1 MDTITVAKTIILE
14 TLGDKI
20 FIARIYSRLEI
31 SMLSDIEI
39 YNKVIENN
47 NCFYET
53 TKDKYEDLKL
63 KLKESFEIKCDKMCL
78 LKTNMYSTH
87 SNWIYTIES
96 NDEWDREEII
106 KTKKEINDKIKEID
120 KKCKIEEIEDV
131 LKQKKNKINE
141 NKINKYKKEIEN
153 KEKEI
158 KIYETHIEAEKIEIE
173 RYEKEIRKIK
183 EENNVNYKEQIEM
196 IKNNK
201 KVENVYYEPI
211 ENKLVIDTVE
221 LRMTNEDIK
230 DDIRALGKMRIKI
243 DIGDF
248 STKMFNLTNKRTNYW
263 GEQGNH
269 PHVNSSG
276 NACLGNSDYML
287 AQAKEENN
295 FYITFLICLGYLET
309 YDYLDCA
316 GAYYVSWDKIDKDGY
331 IIEEGHLPY
340 DVYECA
346 VCGAIIDEDDAYYCP
361 QCGEYVCDEHTYY
374 IESDDAYV
382 CQNCIDLY
390 YSKCDCCGEYERTE
404 YTTELENGDIY
415 CSNCAEEYLGTC
427 EHCGALVNASDLIE
441 VTKNEMETMLI
452 CEACYN
458 QIMEQ
463 EEE

>member
-1 MDTITVAKTIILE
+1 MNTIEVAKEI
-14 TLGDKI
+14 
-20 FIARIYSRLEI
+20 IYSTLRDKVFINGIYSKSEL
-31 SMLSDIEI
+31 SSLSDIDF
-39 YNKVIENN
+39 YNRVTGNN
-47 NCFYET
+47 NYFYET
-53 TKDKYEDLKL
+53 TKDEYENLKL

-96 NDEWDREEII
+96 NDEWNRGEIV
-106 KTKKEINDKIKEID
+106 KTKIEINHEIEEVG
-120 KKCKIEEIEDV
+120 KKYKIEEIENV
-131 LKQKKNKINE
+131 LEQKKNKTNE
-141 NKINKYKKEIEN
+141 NKTNKYKREIEQ

-158 KIYETHIEAEKIEIE
+158 EIYETHIEAAKIEIE
-173 RYEKEIRKIK
+173 RYEKEIEKIK

-211 ENKLVIDTVE
+211 ENKLVIDTIE

-248 STKMFNLTNKRTNYW
+248 STTMFNLTNKRPNYW

-269 PHVNSSG
+269 PHVSSSG
-276 NACLGNSDYML
+276 DACLGNSDYMF

-316 GAYYVSWDKIDKDGY
+316 GAYYVSWDKIDEDGN

-340 DVYECA
+340 DVYECT
-346 VCGAIIDEDDAYYCP
+346 VCGELVDEDDAYYCH
-361 QCGEYVCDEHTYY
+361 QCGEYACEDHIYY
-374 IESDDAYV
+374 IESEDDYV

-390 YSKCDCCGEYERTE
+390 YSKCDCCGEYEKTE

-415 CSNCAEEYLGTC
+415 CSACAEEYLGTC
-427 EHCGALVNASDLIE
+427 ENCGALVNTSNLIE
-441 VTKNEMETMLI
+441 VTKNEMETMFV

>member
-1 MDTITVAKTIILE
+1 MNTIEVAKTIIFE
-14 TLGDKI
+14 TLGNKI
-20 FIARIYSRLEI
+20 FIDKIYSRLET
-31 SMLSDIEI
+31 SVLNDIEL
-39 YNKVIENN
+39 YNRVTENN

-53 TKDKYEDLKL
+53 TEDKYENLKL

-87 SNWIYTIES
+87 SNWIFTIES
-96 NDEWDREEII
+96 NDEWNREEII
-106 KTKKEINDKIKEID
+106 KTKKEINDKIKEVD
-120 KKCKIEEIEDV
+120 KKSKIEEIENV
-131 LKQKKNKINE
+131 LEQKKNKTNE
-141 NKINKYKKEIEN
+141 NKTNKYKREIEN
-153 KEKEI
+153 KEREI
-158 KIYETHIEAEKIEIE
+158 EVYETHIEAAKIEIE

-183 EENNVNYKEQIEM
+183 EENNINYKEQIEL
-196 IKNNK
+196 IKNNP

-221 LRMTNEDIK
+221 LRMTNEGIK
-230 DDIRALGKMRIKI
+230 DDIRDLGKMRIEI
-243 DIGDF
+243 DIDDF

-269 PHVNSSG
+269 PHVSSSG
-276 NACLGNSDYML
+276 NACLGNSDYMF

-316 GAYYVSWDKIDKDGY
+316 GAYYVNWDKIDEDGN
-331 IIEEGHLPY
+331 IIEKGHLPY
-340 DVYECA
+340 DVYECT
-346 VCGAIIDEDDAYYCP
+346 VCGELVDEGDAYYCQ
-361 QCGEYVCDEHTYY
+361 QCGEYVCEDHIYY

-390 YSKCDCCGEYERTE
+390 YSKCDCCGEYEKTE
-404 YTTELENGDIY
+404 CTTELENGDVY
-415 CSNCAEEYLGTC
+415 CSLCAEEYLGTC

>member
-1 MDTITVAKTIILE
+1 MNAIEVAKTIIYS
-14 TLGDKI
+14 TLGDKV
-20 FIARIYSRLEI
+20 FINGIYSKSQL
-31 SMLSDIEI
+31 SSLSDIDF
-39 YNKVIENN
+39 YNRVTENN
-47 NCFYET
+47 NYFYET
-53 TKDKYEDLKL
+53 TKDKYENLKL

-87 SNWIYTIES
+87 SNWIYAIES
-96 NDEWDREEII
+96 NDEWNGEEIV
-106 KTKKEINDKIKEID
+106 KTKIEINHKIEEVG
-120 KKCKIEEIEDV
+120 KKYKIEEIENV
-131 LKQKKNKINE
+131 LEQKKNKTNE
-141 NKINKYKKEIEN
+141 NKTNKYKREIEQ

-158 KIYETHIEAEKIEIE
+158 EIYETHIEAVKIEIE
-173 RYEKEIRKIK
+173 RYEKEIEKIK

-248 STKMFNLTNKRTNYW
+248 TATMFNLTNKRINYW
-263 GEQGNH
+263 GERGNH
-269 PHVNSSG
+269 PHVSSSG
-276 NACLGNSDYML
+276 NACLGNSDYMF

-316 GAYYVSWDKIDKDGY
+316 GAYYVSWDKIDKDGN

-340 DVYECA
+340 DVYECT
-346 VCGAIIDEDDAYYCP
+346 VCGELVDEDDAYYCH
-361 QCGEYVCDEHTYY
+361 QCGEYACGDHIYY
-374 IESDDAYV
+374 IESENDYV

-390 YSKCDCCGEYERTE
+390 YSKCDCCDEYERTE

-415 CSNCAEEYLGTC
+415 CSACAEEYLGTC
-427 EHCGALVNASDLIE
+427 ENCGALVNTSNLIE
-441 VTKNEMETMLI
+441 VTKNEMETMFV

>member
-1 MDTITVAKTIILE
+1 MNTIEVAKTIIFG
-14 TLGDKI
+14 TLGEKI
-20 FIARIYSRLEI
+20 FINCVYSKSELP
-31 SMLSDIEI
+31 LLKDIEL
-39 YNKVIENN
+39 YNKVINN
-47 NCFYET
+47 NNNFYET
-53 TKDKYEDLKL
+53 TEDEYENLKL

-78 LKTNMYSTH
+78 LKVNMYSSH

-96 NDEWDREEII
+96 IDEWNREEII
-106 KTKKEINDKIKEID
+106 KTKKEINDKIKEED
-120 KKCKIEEIEDV
+120 KKSKIEEIENV
-131 LKQKKNKINE
+131 LEQKENKTNE
-141 NKINKYKKEIEN
+141 NKINNYKREIEN
-153 KEKEI
+153 KEREI
-158 KIYETHIEAEKIEIE
+158 EIYKTHIEAAKIEIE

-183 EENNVNYKEQIEM
+183 EEDNANYKEQIEL

-201 KVENVYYEPI
+201 KVEDVYYEPI

-243 DIGDF
+243 GIDDF
-248 STKMFNLTNKRTNYW
+248 STTMFNLTNKRTNYW

-269 PHVNSSG
+269 PHISSSG
-276 NACLGNSDYML
+276 NACLGNSDYMI

-309 YDYLDCA
+309 YDYSDCA
-316 GAYYVSWDKIDKDGY
+316 GAYYVNWDKIDEDGN

-346 VCGAIIDEDDAYYCP
+346 VCGELVGEDDAYYCQ
-361 QCGEYVCDEHTYY
+361 QCGEYACEDHIYY
-374 IESDDAYV
+374 IENDDAYV

-390 YSKCDCCGEYERTE
+390 YSKCDCCGEYEKTE

-415 CSNCAEEYLGTC
+415 CSYCAEEYLGTC
-427 EHCGALVNASDLIE
+427 EHCGAVVNASDLIE

>member
-1 MDTITVAKTIILE
+1 MNTIEIAKEIIYS

-20 FIARIYSRLEI
+20 SINRIYSKPQ
-31 SMLSDIEI
+31 LSSLNDIEI
-39 YNKVIENN
+39 YNRVIDNN

-53 TKDKYEDLKL
+53 TKDEYENLKL
-63 KLKESFEIKCDKMCL
+63 KLKESFEIKCNKMCL

-87 SNWIYTIES
+87 SNWIFTIES

-106 KTKKEINDKIKEID
+106 KTKIEINHKIEEVG
-120 KKCKIEEIEDV
+120 KKYKIEEIENV
-131 LKQKKNKINE
+131 LEQKKNKTNE
-141 NKINKYKKEIEN
+141 NKINNYKREIE
-153 KEKEI
+153 
-158 KIYETHIEAEKIEIE
+158 IYETHIEAAKIEIE
-173 RYEKEIRKIK
+173 RYEKEIEKIK

-243 DIGDF
+243 DISDF
-248 STKMFNLTNKRTNYW
+248 STTMFNLTNKRPNYW

-269 PHVNSSG
+269 PHVSSSG
-276 NACLGNSDYML
+276 NACLGNSDYMF
-287 AQAKEENN
+287 AQAKEENS

-316 GAYYVSWDKIDKDGY
+316 GAYYVSWDKIDEDGN
-331 IIEEGHLPY
+331 IIEDGHLPY
-340 DVYECA
+340 DVYECT
-346 VCGAIIDEDDAYYCP
+346 VCGELVDEDDAYYCH
-361 QCGEYVCDEHTYY
+361 QCGEYACDEHIYY
-374 IESDDAYV
+374 IESEDDYV

-390 YSKCDCCGEYERTE
+390 YSKCDCCGEYEKTE

-415 CSNCAEEYLGTC
+415 CSDCAKEYLGTC
-427 EHCGALVNASDLIE
+427 ENCGALVNTSDLIE
-441 VTKNEMETMLI
+441 VTKNEMETMFV

>member
-1 MDTITVAKTIILE
+1 MNTIEIAKEIIYS

-20 FIARIYSRLEI
+20 VINRIYSKPQ
-31 SMLSDIEI
+31 LSSLNDIEI
-39 YNKVIENN
+39 YNRVIDNN

-53 TKDKYEDLKL
+53 TKDEYENLKL
-63 KLKESFEIKCDKMCL
+63 KLKESFEIKCNKMCL

-87 SNWIYTIES
+87 SNWIFTIES

-106 KTKKEINDKIKEID
+106 KTKIEINHKIEEVG
-120 KKCKIEEIEDV
+120 KKYKIEEIENA
-131 LKQKKNKINE
+131 LEQKKNKTNE
-141 NKINKYKKEIEN
+141 NKINNYKREIEN
-153 KEKEI
+153 KEREI
-158 KIYETHIEAEKIEIE
+158 KIYETHIEAAKIEIE
-173 RYEKEIRKIK
+173 RYEKEIKKIK

-230 DDIRALGKMRIKI
+230 DDIRVLGKMRIKI
-243 DIGDF
+243 DISDF
-248 STKMFNLTNKRTNYW
+248 STTMFNLTNKRPNYW

-269 PHVNSSG
+269 PHVSSSG
-276 NACLGNSDYML
+276 NACLGNSDYMF
-287 AQAKEENN
+287 AQAKEENS

-316 GAYYVSWDKIDKDGY
+316 GAYYVSWDKIDEDGN
-331 IIEEGHLPY
+331 IIEDGHLPY
-340 DVYECA
+340 DVYECT
-346 VCGAIIDEDDAYYCP
+346 VCGELVDEDDAYYCH
-361 QCGEYVCDEHTYY
+361 QCGEYACDEHIYY
-374 IESDDAYV
+374 IESEDDYV

-415 CSNCAEEYLGTC
+415 CSACAEEYLGTC
-427 EHCGALVNASDLIE
+427 ENCGALVNTSNLIE
-441 VTKNEMETMLI
+441 VTKNEMETMLV
-452 CEACYN
+452 CETCYN

>member
-1 MDTITVAKTIILE
+1 MNTIEVAKTIIFG
-14 TLGDKI
+14 TLGEKI
-20 FIARIYSRLEI
+20 FINGIYSKSE
-31 SMLSDIEI
+31 LSVLNDIKL
-39 YNKVIENN
+39 YNKVINN
-47 NCFYET
+47 NNNFYET
-53 TKDKYEDLKL
+53 TEDEYEDLKL

-78 LKTNMYSTH
+78 LKANMYSTH

-96 NDEWDREEII
+96 IDEWNREEII
-106 KTKKEINDKIKEID
+106 KTIKEINDKIKEID
-120 KKCKIEEIEDV
+120 KKYKIEEIENV
-131 LKQKKNKINE
+131 LEQKKNKTNE
-141 NKINKYKKEIEN
+141 NKINTYKKEIEN

-158 KIYETHIEAEKIEIE
+158 EIYETHIEAAKIEIE

-183 EENNVNYKEQIEM
+183 EEDNINYKEQIEL

-201 KVENVYYEPI
+201 KVEDVYYEPI

-243 DIGDF
+243 GIDDF
-248 STKMFNLTNKRTNYW
+248 STTMFNLTNKRTNYW
-263 GEQGNH
+263 GRQGNH
-269 PHVNSSG
+269 PHVSSSG
-276 NACLGNSDYML
+276 NACLGNSDYMI

-309 YDYLDCA
+309 YDYSDCA
-316 GAYYVSWDKIDKDGY
+316 GAYYVNWDKIDEDGN

-340 DVYECA
+340 HVYECA
-346 VCGAIIDEDDAYYCP
+346 VCGAIIDEDDAYYCQ
-361 QCGEYVCDEHTYY
+361 QCGEYVCDEHIYY

-390 YSKCDCCGEYERTE
+390 YSKCDCCGEYEKTE

-415 CSNCAEEYLGTC
+415 CSCCAEEYLDTC
-427 EHCGALVNASDLIE
+427 EHCGAVVNASDLIE
-441 VTKNEMETMLI
+441 VTKNEMETMFI